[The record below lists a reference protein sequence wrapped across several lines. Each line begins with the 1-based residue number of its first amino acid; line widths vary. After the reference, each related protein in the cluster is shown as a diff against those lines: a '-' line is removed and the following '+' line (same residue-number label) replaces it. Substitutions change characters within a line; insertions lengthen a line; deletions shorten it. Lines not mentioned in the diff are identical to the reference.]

1 MFLITSGLDTDEV
14 TLCNWKLN
22 VGAKRRVQKCP
33 PWMNEEE
40 FYFTPRVVFLN
51 KLLDFCFGEKRK
63 SRIISRSLLPSSSD
77 FALAL
82 CPEQRGVSD
91 MWTHLLH
98 SSQLPG
104 FGGQLFW
111 YVLVR
116 CGGSSAPAVIEL
128 LFPHMI
134 VWCSGKNTE
143 GSAAAE
149 EEGVPKVNI

>member
-33 PWMNEEE
+33 PGMNEEE
-40 FYFTPRVVFLN
+40 YYFTLPVVFLN

-82 CPEQRGVSD
+82 CPEQR
-91 MWTHLLH
+91 
-98 SSQLPG
+98 
-104 FGGQLFW
+104 
-111 YVLVR
+111 R
-116 CGGSSAPAVIEL
+116 
-128 LFPHMI
+128 
-134 VWCSGKNTE
+134 
-143 GSAAAE
+143 
-149 EEGVPKVNI
+149 VNDT